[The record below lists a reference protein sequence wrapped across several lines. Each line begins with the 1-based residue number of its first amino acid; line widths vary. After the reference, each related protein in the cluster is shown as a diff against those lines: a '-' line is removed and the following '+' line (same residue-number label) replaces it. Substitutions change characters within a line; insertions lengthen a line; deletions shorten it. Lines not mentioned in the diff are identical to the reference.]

1 MEMKITWSTLAKQQ
15 LKDDFRTKAQ
25 APLADQ
31 NSGRAIASPAT
42 SLALM
47 LRVSVPYKGNR
58 RTIEGLGS
66 GIRTPSSQE
75 GDRGV
80 EKSASS
86 DRIGLICG

>member
-1 MEMKITWSTLAKQQ
+1 MIELFTSVWDMTIAIKSSVRRQTLATLLRKHSSQP
-15 LKDDFRTKAQ
+15 FRAQ

-58 RTIEGLGS
+58 RG
-66 GIRTPSSQE
+66 RK
-75 GDRGV
+75 DY
-80 EKSASS
+80 
-86 DRIGLICG
+86 

>member
-1 MEMKITWSTLAKQQ
+1 MRGGAFFNGKEGR
-15 LKDDFRTKAQ
+15 DDFRTKAQ

-47 LRVSVPYKGNR
+47 LRARAWEWDKD
-58 RTIEGLGS
+58 
-66 GIRTPSSQE
+66 PSSQE

-80 EKSASS
+80 EKSA
-86 DRIGLICG
+86 